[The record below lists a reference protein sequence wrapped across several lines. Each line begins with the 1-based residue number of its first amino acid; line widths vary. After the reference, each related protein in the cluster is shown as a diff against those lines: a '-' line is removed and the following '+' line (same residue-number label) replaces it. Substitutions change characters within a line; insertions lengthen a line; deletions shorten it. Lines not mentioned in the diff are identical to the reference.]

1 MRRTAAAI
9 AVLGLAAALLVATPA
24 LAAFGAIVELP
35 ASEAYSPY
43 GGPATV
49 TFTFAGS
56 DPATIFV
63 IRLRQPGHGTIK
75 EKVVLVDPALQTSPL
90 EVPFSW
96 KERSVT
102 KPTDHVVDVRRQDG
116 GPVITGETFT
126 LLPPLVSDLS
136 ATPDPFYPL
145 VQDGYKDDTTIR
157 FHLAADTTA
166 TAVHVFADDAYGRCC
181 GTEIRT
187 EDLGQLP
194 AGTRSWVWDGTKDD
208 VTQAPK
214 GTYFARIAATDTGA
228 VSMLSKPLKVEV
240 TKGKIRAFA
249 TKTKHGSAYSGLTG
263 QQQTA
268 IGGSCIVG
276 KDTFAHEA
284 GILCAN
290 AAVSLFWNWGLKNGE
305 RIESVSFED
314 HGGAYPCRRSTSH
327 TTTRSFFRVKA
338 PPTVTCFVETATIRY
353 SYLIQA

>member
-9 AVLGLAAALLVATPA
+9 AVLGLAAALLITTPA

-75 EKVVLVDPALQTSPL
+75 EKVVLVDPALETSPIV
-90 EVPFSW
+90 VPFSW
-96 KERSVT
+96 KDRSVT

-126 LLPPLVSDLS
+126 LLPPLVSDMS
-136 ATPDPFYPL
+136 ATPHPFYPL

-181 GTEIRT
+181 GTEVRT
-187 EDLGQLP
+187 EDLGPLP
-194 AGTRSWVWDGTKDD
+194 AGNRSWVWDGTKDD

-228 VSMLSKPLKVEV
+228 VSMLSKPLKVEIDKGMIRLKV
-240 TKGKIRAFA
+240 TMEKKGRSYGGVIDKQ
-249 TKTKHGSAYSGLTG
+249 L
-263 QQQTA
+263 TA
-268 IGGSCIVG
+268 IGGDCGASRSTTSDDAYIN
-276 KDTFAHEA
+276 
-284 GILCAN
+284 CAN
-290 AAVSLFWNWGLKNGE
+290 ANITVFWKWKLAPNE
-305 RIESVSFED
+305 RIESVSFAID
-314 HGGAYPCRRSTSH
+314 GGFYGCRRTVSH
-327 TTTRSFFRVKA
+327 TRNRSFLHVLT
-338 PPTVTCFVETATIRY
+338 PPTSTCVVSKARITY
-353 SYLIQA
+353 SYPVAA